1 MGRFP
6 LFLLIFVGALNA
18 APAQA
23 ETQYVTDQL
32 QITLRAGEST
42 RYKIIRML
50 ESGTPLDVLSVN
62 QTTEYARV
70 RTEDGKLGYVLIGQL
85 QKEPAAR
92 AQIANLQAQLAELK
106 QAPDE
111 LAAKLS
117 KLQSEH
123 AILTEDAQALKQAK
137 QQLEQELA
145 TIRHASSNV
154 LEITN
159 ERDRLRI
166 QASELTR
173 EREERMQ
180 EQTEA
185 RNQTKQ
191 RWFMLG
197 AAVLFGGVLLGLLLP
212 HLKFRRRKSSWGSF

>member
-6 LFLLIFVGALNA
+6 LFMLIVVGALST

-32 QITLRAGEST
+32 QITMRAGEST

-70 RTEDGKLGYVLIGQL
+70 RTEDGKLGYVLISQL

-92 AQIANLQAQLAELK
+92 AQIANLQTQLAELK
-106 QAPDE
+106 QAPDA

-123 AILTEDAQALKQAK
+123 AILIEDAQALKQAK

-145 TIRHASSNV
+145 TIRHASANV

-173 EREERMQ
+173 EREELMQ

-185 RNQTKQ
+185 RNQIKQ

>member
-6 LFLLIFVGALNA
+6 LFMLILVGALGA
-18 APAQA
+18 APARA

-32 QITLRAGEST
+32 QITMRAGEST

-70 RTEDGKLGYVLIGQL
+70 RTEDGKLGYVLISQL
-85 QKEPAAR
+85 QKEPSAR
-92 AQIANLQAQLAELK
+92 AQIADLQTQLAELK
-106 QAPDE
+106 QAPDV

-123 AILTEDAQALKQAK
+123 AILIEDAQALKQAK
-137 QQLEQELA
+137 QELEQELA
-145 TIRHASSNV
+145 TIRHASANV

-173 EREERMQ
+173 EREELMQ

-191 RWFMLG
+191 QWFMLG

>member
-6 LFLLIFVGALNA
+6 LFMLILVGALSA

-32 QITLRAGEST
+32 QVTMRAGEST
-42 RYKIIRML
+42 RYKIVRML

-70 RTEDGKLGYVLIGQL
+70 RSEDGKLGYVLISQL

-92 AQIANLQAQLAELK
+92 AQIADLQAQLIELK

-123 AILTEDAQALKQAK
+123 AILIEDAQALKQAK
-137 QQLEQELA
+137 QELEQELA
-145 TIRHASSNV
+145 TIRHASANV

-197 AAVLFGGVLLGLLLP
+197 AGVLAGGVLIGLLLP

>member
-6 LFLLIFVGALNA
+6 LFMLILVGALGA
-18 APAQA
+18 APARA

-32 QITLRAGEST
+32 QITMRAGEST

-70 RTEDGKLGYVLIGQL
+70 RTEDGKLGYVLISQL
-85 QKEPAAR
+85 QKEPSAR
-92 AQIANLQAQLAELK
+92 AQIADLQTQLAELK
-106 QAPDE
+106 QAPDV

-123 AILTEDAQALKQAK
+123 AILIEDAQALKQTK
-137 QQLEQELA
+137 QELEQELA
-145 TIRHASSNV
+145 TIRHASANV

-173 EREERMQ
+173 EREELMQ

-191 RWFMLG
+191 QWFMLG